1 MRPPR
6 LLWREAQ
13 AILLRHAIEDRL
25 CASVLPGLHLMRFGW
40 ASRPLVSMY
49 SPCMALVIQGA
60 KSLDFGATHLEYG
73 AGQYLLTSID
83 MPVTSRIVS
92 ATGRCPL
99 LAMGIE
105 IDFAELEQVIR
116 RCDTLPPSQSQPGI
130 SVFEADTDLLEA
142 IVRLLR
148 LLDTPEHARALTP
161 LIQQEILYRLISGP
175 AGSRLLEISRHDSP
189 SNRVAKALGW
199 IQKHFAQAFMV
210 GELARHAGMSASSFH
225 QHFRAVTGMTP
236 IQYQRRLRL
245 HEARRI
251 LFVDSLDIG
260 EASLR
265 VGYQSHSQFSKD
277 YRQYFGRLPKDDVAA
292 YADGTVSIAAY
303 SPG

>member
-199 IQKHFAQAFMV
+199 IQKQ
-210 GELARHAGMSASSFH
+210 
-225 QHFRAVTGMTP
+225 
-236 IQYQRRLRL
+236 
-245 HEARRI
+245 
-251 LFVDSLDIG
+251 D
-260 EASLR
+260 
-265 VGYQSHSQFSKD
+265 K
-277 YRQYFGRLPKDDVAA
+277 
-292 YADGTVSIAAY
+292 SIAAY
-303 SPG
+303 EASHPGTLNTTLATA